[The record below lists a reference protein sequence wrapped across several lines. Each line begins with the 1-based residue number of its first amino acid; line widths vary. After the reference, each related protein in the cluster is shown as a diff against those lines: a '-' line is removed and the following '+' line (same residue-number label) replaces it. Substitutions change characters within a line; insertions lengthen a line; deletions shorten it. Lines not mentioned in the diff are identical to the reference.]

1 MELNSEEIKKANK
14 RIIFLIFL
22 KQENVPAHYMICFC
36 LTYIRLVLEYCTH
49 LFHHAFPAHL
59 RKDLEHV
66 QRPALFAISRGLSLH
81 HNLALHNTRSLKDR
95 HHKNSVILFLTQLYP
110 QCNIA
115 HKLQHLLPPKDISRN
130 NFRNQLHLM
139 LPKMCINHYKSTCI
153 PSMSS
158 W

>member
-1 MELNSEEIKKANK
+1 MELNSEVIKKANK
-14 RIIFLIFL
+14 HIIFLIFL
-22 KQENVPAHYMICFC
+22 KQENVPANYMICFC
-36 LTYIRLVLEYCTH
+36 LIYIRLVLEYCTH

-66 QRPALFAISRGLSLH
+66 QRPALFAISRSLSLH
-81 HNLALHNTRSLKDR
+81 HNLALDLWKTGA
-95 HHKNSVILFLTQLYP
+95 KNSVILFLTQLYP
-110 QCNIA
+110 QCNIT

-139 LPKMCINHYKSTCI
+139 LPKMCINHYMSTCI

>member
-1 MELNSEEIKKANK
+1 MELNSEVIKKANK
-14 RIIFLIFL
+14 CIIFLIFL

-81 HNLALHNTRSLKDR
+81 HNLALHNIRSLKDR
-95 HHKNSVILFLTQLYP
+95 RQEQCYTLFESVV
-110 QCNIA
+110 
-115 HKLQHLLPPKDISRN
+115 
-130 NFRNQLHLM
+130 
-139 LPKMCINHYKSTCI
+139 STV
-153 PSMSS
+153 
-158 W
+158 

>member
-1 MELNSEEIKKANK
+1 MELNSEVIKKANK

-66 QRPALFAISRGLSLH
+66 QRPALFAINFSWPFITSQ
-81 HNLALHNTRSLKDR
+81 S
-95 HHKNSVILFLTQLYP
+95 S
-110 QCNIA
+110 IA
-115 HKLQHLLPPKDISRN
+115 
-130 NFRNQLHLM
+130 
-139 LPKMCINHYKSTCI
+139 
-153 PSMSS
+153 
-158 W
+158 